1 MSDPIKVFGNVGSPY
16 TQKILSFLRYKN
28 IPYTVS
34 WGDVVQNL
42 SFLDIQPPKP
52 VLLPTIVLKDK
63 NGSDICKTDTT
74 PIIRYLED
82 IYKDKSVIP
91 NSSVLRFLNYLLED
105 FADEWTTKYM
115 FHYRWYF
122 NEDAENAKKML
133 VLQHKID
140 IDDESMNQFSDVIAD
155 RQINRLWVVGSNND
169 TANLIDQSYK
179 RYLLLMENHLK
190 HLPFMFGQ
198 RPSSSDFGL
207 YGQLTQLVGFDP
219 TPRNIAYK
227 NSPRTV
233 SWVNIMSDL
242 SGLHDSGGIG
252 EFFGV
257 KGNKS
262 DNKSKLN
269 YFDDNDY
276 GWIDIDNIPDSLIQ
290 IFNEVGKVYIPC
302 LIANAKAYENGDEVW
317 ETNIDGS
324 IWKQKTFPYQ
334 VKCLN
339 WIKDEF
345 NKLSANDKKTTL
357 DLIGGTGCEDILD

>member
-16 TQKILSFLRYKN
+16 TQKILSLLRYKN

-317 ETNIDGS
+317 ETTIDGS

-357 DLIGGTGCEDILD
+357 DLIGGSGCEDILD

>member
-16 TQKILSFLRYKN
+16 TQKILSLLRYKN

-140 IDDESMNQFSDVIAD
+140 IDDESMYQFSDVIAD

-357 DLIGGTGCEDILD
+357 DLIGGSGCEDILD

>member
-16 TQKILSFLRYKN
+16 TQKILSLLRYKN

-122 NEDAENAKKML
+122 DEDAENAKKML

-317 ETNIDGS
+317 ETTIDGS

-357 DLIGGTGCEDILD
+357 DLIGGSGCEDILD

>member
-1 MSDPIKVFGNVGSPY
+1 MSDSIKVFGNVGSPY
-16 TQKILSFLRYKN
+16 TQKILSLLRYKN

-357 DLIGGTGCEDILD
+357 DLIGGSGCEDILD

>member
-16 TQKILSFLRYKN
+16 TQKILSLLRYKN

-122 NEDAENAKKML
+122 DEDAENAKKML

-140 IDDESMNQFSDVIAD
+140 IDDELMNQFSDVIAD
-155 RQINRLWVVGSNND
+155 RQINRLWVVGSNID

-227 NSPRTV
+227 KSPRTV

-262 DNKSKLN
+262 NNKSKLN

-317 ETNIDGS
+317 ETTIDGS

-357 DLIGGTGCEDILD
+357 DLIGGSGCEDILD

>member
-16 TQKILSFLRYKN
+16 TQKILSLLRYKN

-122 NEDAENAKKML
+122 DEDAENAKKML

-227 NSPRTV
+227 KSPRTV

-317 ETNIDGS
+317 ETTIDGS

-357 DLIGGTGCEDILD
+357 DLIGGSGCEDILD

>member
-1 MSDPIKVFGNVGSPY
+1 MSDSIKVFGNVGSPY
-16 TQKILSFLRYKN
+16 TQKILSLLRYKN

-269 YFDDNDY
+269 YFNDNDY

-357 DLIGGTGCEDILD
+357 DLIGGSGCEDILD